1 MRLIDELLQYNKE
14 GNFDL
19 ISAFFMCMFQV
30 EEEVLGKEYTE
41 SKGNKNAN
49 KLLGM
54 MKNMYRNSSL
64 Y

>member
-1 MRLIDELLQYNKE
+1 
-14 GNFDL
+14 
-19 ISAFFMCMFQV
+19 MCMFQV